1 MMLPI
6 FSGINYGYLYEVE
19 TSHYLLHDKDFKSS
33 TYLQGD
39 DAKIF
44 KREIEKIDN
53 LPDPENKTGLLI
65 ENLISMYL

>member
-6 FSGINYGYLYEVE
+6 FCGNNYGYLYEAE
-19 TSHYLLHDKDFKSS
+19 TSHILLHDNEFKSHA
-33 TYLQGD
+33 YLQGD

-44 KREIEKIDN
+44 QSEIERIDR

-65 ENLISMYL
+65 ENLISFYL